1 MSSDG
6 MLRFEESNYD
16 DLVDKFIQR
25 YRGKWE
31 DFVMEEY
38 TDDYANSMDHTKAE
52 EIKTEFKKYMG
63 GSNETRKPIT

>member
-6 MLRFEESNYD
+6 LILFVESNYEH
-16 DLVDKFIQR
+16 LVEKFIEKNR
-25 YRGKWE
+25 ALWE
-31 DFVMEEY
+31 DFTMEEY
-38 TDDYANSMDHTKAE
+38 EDCYADSMDHTKAE